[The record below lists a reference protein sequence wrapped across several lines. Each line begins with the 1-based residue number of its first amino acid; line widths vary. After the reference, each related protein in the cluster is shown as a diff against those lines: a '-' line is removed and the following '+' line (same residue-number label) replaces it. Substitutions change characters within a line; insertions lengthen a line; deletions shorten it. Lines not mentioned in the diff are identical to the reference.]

1 MKKLTLLAAMA
12 AAVLSANAQYSTTDA
27 GIQPVL
33 DKGAEAAEF
42 YAFLLDA
49 GTVQQLKN
57 AGKTVHEYFTDD
69 VTRFLYVWEGTFVA
83 GDGTAPGVD
92 FQADGYTSLTVA
104 NGTTWSGAG
113 FNQNKGTEGMDFS
126 GLSDATRLH
135 LAYMAPSNPI
145 KSVGMTLLDKDK
157 IDKDDAGNTPAPFS
171 IGGAFVDNGQTW
183 PSVAPAPTDEWQAVD
198 MSFGDLKK
206 LFPAFQLQAVK
217 GWTGNYM
224 AFLGGAVA
232 GTNICFDAF
241 YFYQPKGE
249 SGISSIEMGNSD
261 IVITGKTV
269 NASGAKRIE
278 IFDLAGKSVKAANA
292 SVLGLNDIPAGL
304 YIVKADNAVAKVVVK

>member
-33 DKGAEAAEF
+33 DKGAETF
-42 YAFLLDA
+42 WLFQCDP
-49 GTVQQLKN
+49 GTVETLKK
-57 AGKTVHEYFTDD
+57 AGKTVHEYFLGAEAGRQLD
-69 VTRFLYVWEGTFVA
+69 VWA
-83 GDGTAPGVD
+83 GGETLKGGDSTMPGVD
-92 FQADGYTSLTVA
+92 FHADGYVSFEVVA
-104 NGTTWSGAG
+104 PAGWSGGG
-113 FNQNKGTEGMDFS
+113 FQQLATPAPMDLKGINEN
-126 GLSDATRLH
+126 TRLH
-135 LAYMAPSNPI
+135 LAYMAPNNPV
-145 KSVGMTLLDKDK
+145 KQLGLTLLDNFADGKKDK
-157 IDKDDAGNTPAPFS
+157 AAKFCIGATFDAL
-171 IGGAFVDNGQTW
+171 
-183 PSVAPAPTDEWQAVD
+183 PSVAPLPTDEWQAVD
-198 MSFGDLKK
+198 ISFGDLKK
-206 LFPAFQLQAVK
+206 LCPAFDWTVDEEFTGYYLSFTCGATPGQL
-217 GWTGNYM
+217 
-224 AFLGGAVA
+224 
-232 GTNICFDAF
+232 ICFDAF

-269 NASGAKRIE
+269 NASGANRIE